1 MAREFPR
8 YLAPS
13 LPFSPRRSQS
23 PPRFVAHPFGTAAHP
38 VGSASATSSPRA
50 WRRAGGCWG
59 WGPARW
65 VPPEGPPCP
74 AQLRLTHTGL
84 LTAPCGCCF
93 DPRVFGYEWTN
104 MPPPSTSIPSY
115 GHIEG
120 PSAPFNISGT
130 ATSAG
135 APLGTD
141 IVSGSNVPPSPGADP
156 SNQGPGDTKDNLV
169 VTEEMLQEEAL
180 RLFGHCLDVVGVS
193 QDGPS
198 SGPMPGD
205 SGVTSEGGRAMA
217 PGSPVLPT
225 SIHTYKDIQGQP
237 EHNISV
243 AAIPTEPAPGSD
255 IPLGS
260 DIPTSPSAVPHNEEL
275 GGTPEDLDLSDEML
289 LQEALSL
296 SGWSLDSVGVSQD
309 GHSSSPM
316 PGDLGDNGAAIAPC
330 DSPSL
335 LLPDE
340 LLGLDYTIPDSIDSV
355 LGLEDFVMGLEAQ
368 EPWGD
373 AGMELPPSQPAVPEK
388 QVWKRGQSTLSLPP
402 SKRRALAASPGGP
415 GGSRE

>member
-1 MAREFPR
+1 
-8 YLAPS
+8 
-13 LPFSPRRSQS
+13 
-23 PPRFVAHPFGTAAHP
+23 
-38 VGSASATSSPRA
+38 
-50 WRRAGGCWG
+50 
-59 WGPARW
+59 
-65 VPPEGPPCP
+65 
-74 AQLRLTHTGL
+74 
-84 LTAPCGCCF
+84 
-93 DPRVFGYEWTN
+93 GYEWTN
-104 MPPPSTSIPSY
+104 VPPPSTSIPSY

-120 PSAPFNISGT
+120 PSAPFNISGM

-141 IVSGSNVPPSPGADP
+141 IVPGSDVPPSPGADP
-156 SNQGPGDTKDNLV
+156 SNQGPEDTKDNLV

-198 SGPMPGD
+198 SGPTPGD

-217 PGSPVLPT
+217 PGSPVLPM
-225 SIHTYKDIQGQP
+225 SIHTYKDVQGQP

-243 AAIPTEPAPGSD
+243 AATPTGPAPGSD
-255 IPLGS
+255 VPLGS

-296 SGWSLDSVGVSQD
+296 FGWSLDSVGVSQD
-309 GHSSSPM
+309 GHSSSPV
-316 PGDLGDNGAAIAPC
+316 PGDLGDNGAAMPPC

-373 AGMELPPSQPAVPEK
+373 AGMEPPPSQPAVPEK
-388 QVWKRGQSTLSLPP
+388 RGWKQGQSTLSLPP
-402 SKRRALAASPGGP
+402 SKCRALAASPGRP

>member
-1 MAREFPR
+1 QPTAREFTR

-23 PPRFVAHPFGTAAHP
+23 PPRFVTRPFGTAAHP
-38 VGSASATSSPRA
+38 AGS
-50 WRRAGGCWG
+50 
-59 WGPARW
+59 
-65 VPPEGPPCP
+65 GPPYP
-74 AQLRLTHTGL
+74 AQLPLTHTGL

-104 MPPPSTSIPSY
+104 MPPPSTSIPGY
-115 GHIEG
+115 GHSEG
-120 PSAPFNISGT
+120 PSAPFNIAGT

-135 APLGTD
+135 APLSTD
-141 IVSGSNVPPSPGADP
+141 IAPGSDVPPSPGADP
-156 SNQGPGDTKDNLV
+156 YNQGPGDAKDDLV

-180 RLFGHCLDVVGVS
+180 RLFGHSLDAVGVS
-193 QDGPS
+193 HDGPS
-198 SGPMPGD
+198 SGPTPGD

-225 SIHTYKDIQGQP
+225 SVHTYEDVQGQP
-237 EHNISV
+237 EHIISV
-243 AAIPTEPAPGSD
+243 AATPTGTAPGSD
-255 IPLGS
+255 IPPGS
-260 DIPTSPSAVPHNEEL
+260 DGPTTPSAVPHNEEL
-275 GGTPEDLDLSDEML
+275 GVTPEDLDLSDEML

-296 SGWSLDSVGVSQD
+296 FGWSLDTVGVSQD

-316 PGDLGDNGAAIAPC
+316 PGDLGDTGAAIPRC

-335 LLPDE
+335 LLPGE

-368 EPWGD
+368 EPPNHGFFS
-373 AGMELPPSQPAVPEK
+373 LT
-388 QVWKRGQSTLSLPP
+388 GQSILWGLPKIP
-402 SKRRALAASPGGP
+402 PTHVPDCLELCCRDLRSPVAALDSSKEAT
-415 GGSRE
+415 